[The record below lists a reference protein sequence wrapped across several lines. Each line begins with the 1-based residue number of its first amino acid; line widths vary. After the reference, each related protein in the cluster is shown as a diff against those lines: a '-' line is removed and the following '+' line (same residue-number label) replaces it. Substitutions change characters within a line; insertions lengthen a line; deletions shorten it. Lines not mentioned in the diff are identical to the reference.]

1 MTTSSDLGWLL
12 TMVSGDIPAFALVD
26 KKNHKLKK
34 KNYYVSQGFVEAN
47 QDRLQDATYL
57 RHGVDCKPVS
67 YTHLTLPT
75 IYSV

>member
-1 MTTSSDLGWLL
+1 
-12 TMVSGDIPAFALVD
+12 MVSGDIPAFALVD

-57 RHGVDCKPVS
+57 SHGVDCKQLLVVVDEC
-67 YTHLTLPT
+67 TG
-75 IYSV
+75 